1 MTLLLSAFILA
12 VFLSLVS
19 FVQLLY
25 LESLRLRTRESEAL
39 EFFKDSL
46 QDMIGYDTESGSL
59 TFSLLK
65 HSLIAI
71 SGSIVV
77 AATLLHAPSWIG
89 LVEGVVIAWL
99 LMLFSCYLVP
109 QFFYRRTSGAWLIP
123 VIPLLRFLTLFA
135 RPLTALFGFLNSL
148 QELAEPAGEQQE
160 EPNPTEDIEALISA
174 GEEEGIIEKE
184 DSRLIHSVVAFGDK
198 RVREVM
204 TPRRQMVTISAAS
217 SLDDLRSLARN
228 EQYSRIPVFGS
239 SIDNIIGFVHVR
251 DLFDLDRGDPKR
263 TTIADLMRPILGV
276 PETKPASDLVKEMQT
291 SGNHIVYVVDEYGN
305 VAGLVTLEDL
315 MEEVFGEIRDE
326 HEPAHDLVRNPDGSV
341 TVSGSFD
348 VDHLHDLF
356 DFRPGEEIESTTIGG
371 LVTEWLGEVPAP
383 GAAVERDGLRLEVL
397 AADALRV
404 IKVRVSRAPD
414 IDDQTADS
422 A

>member
-1 MTLLLSAFILA
+1 MTLLLSASILA
-12 VFLSLVS
+12 VFLALVS

-46 QDMIGYDTESGSL
+46 QDMIGYDSEDGAL

-65 HSLIAI
+65 HSLIAAA
-71 SGSIVV
+71 GSIVV
-77 AATLLHAPSWIG
+77 AATLLHAPNVIG
-89 LVEGVVIAWL
+89 FAEGLAIAWL
-99 LMLFSCYLVP
+99 LMLFSSYLVP
-109 QFFYRRTSGAWLIP
+109 QLLYRRTSGGWLIP
-123 VIPLLRFLTLFA
+123 FIPLIRFLALLI
-135 RPLTALFGFLNSL
+135 RPLTALFRFLNSL
-148 QELAEPAGEQQE
+148 QELAEPAGEE
-160 EPNPTEDIEALISA
+160 EEESNPSEEIEALINA

-204 TPRRQMVTISAAS
+204 TPRRLMVAIDAAS
-217 SLDDLRSLARN
+217 SLDDLRTLARN
-228 EQYSRIPVFGS
+228 EQYSRIPVCDG

-251 DLFDLDRGDPKR
+251 DLFDLEPGDPKR
-263 TTIADLMRPILGV
+263 TTIADLMRPIVGV

-291 SGNHIVYVVDEYGN
+291 SGTHIVYVVDEYGN

-326 HEPAHDLVRNPDGSV
+326 HEPAHDLVRNDDGSV

-348 VDHLHDLF
+348 VDHLHELF
-356 DFRPGEEIESTTIGG
+356 DFRPDEAIESTTIGG
-371 LVTEWLGEVPAP
+371 LVTEWLGEVPAA
-383 GAAVERDGLRLEVL
+383 GAGVERDGLRLEVL

-404 IKVRVSRAPD
+404 IKVRISRAAEPD
-414 IDDQTADS
+414 TETAES

>member
-46 QDMIGYDTESGSL
+46 QEMIGFDTDDGSL

-65 HSLIAI
+65 HSLIAL

-77 AATLLHAPSWIG
+77 TATLLHTPTWIG
-89 LVEGVVIAWL
+89 FGEGLVIAWL
-99 LMLFSCYLVP
+99 LMLFSCYLIP
-109 QFFYRRTSGAWLIP
+109 QLLYRRTSGAWLIP
-123 VIPLLRFLTLFA
+123 LIPLLRFLALFI
-135 RPLTALFGFLNSL
+135 RPLTALFRFLNSL
-148 QELAEPAGEQQE
+148 QELAEPAGQQQE
-160 EPNPTEDIEALISA
+160 EPNPSEDIEALINA

-228 EQYSRIPVFGS
+228 EQYSRIPVFDAS
-239 SIDNIIGFVHVR
+239 VDNIIGFVHVR
-251 DLFDLDRGDPKR
+251 DLFDLLPGDPKR
-263 TTIADLMRPILGV
+263 TSIRDLMRPILGV
-276 PETKPASDLVKEMQT
+276 PETKPASDLVKEMST

-348 VDHLHDLF
+348 VDHLHELF
-356 DFRPGEEIESTTIGG
+356 GYRPCEETESTTIGG

-404 IKVRVSRAPD
+404 IKVRILRAPEFD
-414 IDDQTADS
+414 NHS
-422 A
+422 AELA

>member
-12 VFLSLVS
+12 LALTLVS
-19 FVQLLY
+19 FVQLLF

-39 EFFKDSL
+39 EFFKESL
-46 QDMIGYDTESGSL
+46 QDMIGYDYEDGSL

-65 HSLIAI
+65 HTLIAL

-77 AATLLHAPSWIG
+77 ASTLLHAPNWVG
-89 LVEGVVIAWL
+89 FVEGLVIAWL

-109 QFFYRRTSGAWLIP
+109 QLLYRRTSGAWLIP
-123 VIPLLRFLTLFA
+123 LIPLLRFLGLLI
-135 RPLTALFGFLNSL
+135 RPLTALFRFLNSL
-148 QELAEPAGEQQE
+148 QELAEPSGEQQE
-160 EPNPTEDIEALISA
+160 EPNPSEDIEALINA

-204 TPRRQMVTISAAS
+204 TPRRQMVAVNAAS

-228 EQYSRIPVFGS
+228 EQYSRIPVFDS

-251 DLFDLDRGDPKR
+251 DLFELLPGDPKR

-276 PETKPASDLVKEMQT
+276 PETKPASDLVKEMST

-356 DFRPGEEIESTTIGG
+356 DYRPDEETESTTIGG
-371 LVTEWLGEVPAP
+371 LVTEWLGEVPPP
-383 GAAVERDGLRLEVL
+383 GAAVERYGLRLDVL

-414 IDDQTADS
+414 FDS
-422 A
+422 QPAESA

>member
-1 MTLLLSAFILA
+1 MTLLLTAAILA

-39 EFFKDSL
+39 EFFKESL
-46 QDMIGYDTESGSL
+46 QDMIGYDTDSGSL

-77 AATLLHAPSWIG
+77 ASTLRHAPNWIG
-89 LVEGVVIAWL
+89 FVEGLAIAWL

-109 QFFYRRTSGAWLIP
+109 QLLYRRTSGAWLIP
-123 VIPLLRFLTLFA
+123 LIPLLRLLALFV
-135 RPLTALFGFLNSL
+135 RPLTALFSFLNSL

-160 EPNPTEDIEALISA
+160 EPNPSEDIEALINA

-204 TPRRQMVTISAAS
+204 TSRRQMITVNVAS
-217 SLDDLRSLARN
+217 SLEDLRSLARN
-228 EQYSRIPVFGS
+228 EQFSRIPVFDA
-239 SIDNIIGFVHVR
+239 SIDNIIGFVHIR
-251 DLFDLDRGDPKR
+251 DLFDLLPGDPRR
-263 TTIADLMRPILGV
+263 TTIRDLMRPILGV

-348 VDHLHDLF
+348 VDHLHELF
-356 DFRPGEEIESTTIGG
+356 GFRPDEETESTTIGG
-371 LVTEWLGEVPAP
+371 LVTEWLGEVPPP

-404 IKVRVSRAPD
+404 IKVRILRAPEF
-414 IDDQTADS
+414 DDQPAEL

>member
-12 VFLSLVS
+12 VFLILVS

-25 LESLRLRTRESEAL
+25 LESLRLRTRESDAL

-46 QDMIGYDTESGSL
+46 QDMIGYDSEDGSL
-59 TFSLLK
+59 TFSLIK
-65 HSLIAI
+65 HSLIAFA
-71 SGSIVV
+71 GSIVV
-77 AATLLHAPSWIG
+77 TATLIHTPNWIG
-89 LVEGVVIAWL
+89 FVEGLAIAWL
-99 LMLFSCYLVP
+99 LMLFSSYLVP
-109 QFFYRRTSGAWLIP
+109 QLLYRRTSGGWLIP
-123 VIPLLRFLTLFA
+123 LIPLIRFLALII
-135 RPLTALFGFLNSL
+135 RPLTALFRFLNSL
-148 QELAEPAGEQQE
+148 QSLAQPASEDQE
-160 EPNPTEDIEALISA
+160 ESNPAEDFEALINA

-204 TPRRQMVTISAAS
+204 TPRRQMITISAAS

-228 EQYSRIPVFGS
+228 EQFSRIPVFGS
-239 SIDNIIGFVHVR
+239 SVDNIIGFVHVR
-251 DLFDLDRGDPKR
+251 DLFELLPGDPKR

-276 PETKPASDLVKEMQT
+276 PETKPASDLVKEMST

-348 VDHLHDLF
+348 VDHLHELF
-356 DFRPGEEIESTTIGG
+356 GFRPDEETESTTIGG
-371 LVTEWLGEVPAP
+371 LVTEWLGEVPPP
-383 GAAVERDGLRLEVL
+383 GAAVERDGLRLDVL

-414 IDDQTADS
+414 FDGHPPEPA
-422 A
+422 